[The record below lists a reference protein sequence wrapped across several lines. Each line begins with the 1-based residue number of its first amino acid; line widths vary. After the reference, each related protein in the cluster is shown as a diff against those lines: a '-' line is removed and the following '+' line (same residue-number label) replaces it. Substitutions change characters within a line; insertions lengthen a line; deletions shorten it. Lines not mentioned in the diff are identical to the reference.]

1 MQMVF
6 LMKKCNLSGLLQAV
20 LICVAEL
27 LICPLASADEVLLY
41 DGKKVSGK
49 IRSVDSSVLKIEVGK
64 DLQEISLFDVTSYK
78 FLEPALPQNVS
89 QLLIDGEKPSYAAG
103 PRTAKVKLRKGLHRF
118 TLPYYHSVGL
128 AKLDIQVSGPGMKKA
143 EVPKEQLFR
152 VNTAVREIPAIEY
165 KIDEKGYRLPVKI
178 EKPEKYIA
186 YRLMEWSHPVKVKS
200 MADLKAVPVKK
211 YGASPRLA
219 LLSRRS
225 AINFGIVYEGLIQI
239 PQDGE
244 YTFAVETDKNSKA
257 KLYIGDYPSE
267 LYKQAKRK
275 LSSGWQVAFSQAGKL
290 SGTLKEW
297 TRTGIHFQVPAAE
310 KEIDL
315 ILKPGAVH
323 ELWKIQEDKK
333 QTKTVDRKGES
344 KIEDSAYVTT
354 QDGNI
359 HRVSGEV
366 VGINEQSL
374 LFQYQGQQREVNL
387 DRVVGLVL
395 WKNRVQPE
403 SKLAL
408 QSLMTLIGNTQIPGV
423 VELNQGATASITMPW
438 GDSFSINKDYL
449 ESVKTVNAR
458 SVSLVEIQ
466 PDSVTQVPFFNQ
478 RYPYQVNKSLA
489 GQPLKIGTQSF
500 SKGLCVHA
508 RTVLVYQLGKEFEQF
523 QTTPGLQAETGK
535 LGNVAVKVMA
545 DGKTLF
551 EKPEFTSAT
560 KLESLSL
567 DVTGCETLTLVVDFG
582 KDQDVGDR
590 FVWGD
595 PKLIRAVPKE
605 LAANQK

>member
-1 MQMVF
+1 MILQTKFRKMCGSVLAGMVCLVGIIF
-6 LMKKCNLSGLLQAV
+6 ST
-20 LICVAEL
+20 
-27 LICPLASADEVLLY
+27 LAFADEVLLY
-41 DGKKVSGK
+41 DGKKVTGI
-49 IRSVDSSVLKIEVGK
+49 IRSVDSKILKIEAGT
-64 DLQEISLFDVTSYK
+64 DLKEISLFDVTSYK
-78 FLEPALPQNVS
+78 FLEPPLPQNVS

-128 AKLDIQVSGPGMKKA
+128 AKLEIQVSGPGMKKA

-152 VNTAVREIPAIEY
+152 VNTEVREIASKEF
-165 KIDEKGYRLPVKI
+165 KVDKEGYRLPIKI

-186 YRLMEWSHPVKVKS
+186 YRLMEWSHPVKVNS
-200 MADLKAVPVKK
+200 VHDLKAVPVKK

-219 LLSRRS
+219 LLTRRS
-225 AINFGIVYEGLIQI
+225 AINFGIVYEGLIQV

-257 KLYIGDYPSE
+257 KLYIGAYPSE

-275 LSSGWQVAFSQAGKL
+275 KSSGWKVTIAQSGLL
-290 SGTLKEW
+290 SGTLEEW
-297 TRTGIHFQVPAAE
+297 NKTGIHFQVPVAE
-310 KEIDL
+310 KEIDVT
-315 ILKPGAVH
+315 LKPGAVH

-333 QTKTVDRKGES
+333 QSKTADRNGES
-344 KIEDSAYVTT
+344 KTEDSAYVTT

-366 VGINEQSL
+366 VGINEESL
-374 LFQYQGQQREVNL
+374 LFQYQGQQREVKL

-395 WKNRVQPE
+395 QKNRVKPE
-403 SKLAL
+403 SKLEL
-408 QSLMTLIGNTQIPGV
+408 ESLMTLIGNTQIPGV
-423 VELNQGATASITMPW
+423 VKLDGGNTASITMPW
-438 GDSFSINKDYL
+438 GDQFSIDKDYL
-449 ESVKTVNAR
+449 KSVKTVNAR

-478 RYPYQVNKSLA
+478 QYPYQVNKSLT

-500 SKGLCVHA
+500 SNGLCVHA
-508 RTVLVYQLGKEFEQF
+508 RTVLVYQLGKNFEKF
-523 QTTPGLQAETGK
+523 QATVGLQAVTGK
-535 LGNVAVKVMA
+535 LGNVAVKVIA

-551 EKPEFTSAT
+551 ENPEYTTAT
-560 KLESLSL
+560 KLKSLDL
-567 DVTGCETLTLVVDFG
+567 DVTGCETLSLVVDFG

>member
-1 MQMVF
+1 MKLQM
-6 LMKKCNLSGLLQAV
+6 KNWRWRGAAITGLVWLVGSVISSTVQ
-20 LICVAEL
+20 
-27 LICPLASADEVLLY
+27 ADEVVLY
-41 DGKKVSGK
+41 DGKKVTGT
-49 IRSVDSSVLKIEVGK
+49 IRSVDSQTLKIEVGK

-128 AKLDIQVSGPGMKKA
+128 AKLEIQVSGPGMKKA
-143 EVPKEQLFR
+143 EVPKDQLFR
-152 VNTAVREIPAIEY
+152 VNAEVREIPSREY
-165 KIDEKGYRLPVKI
+165 QVDEAGFRLPVKI

-186 YRLMEWSHPVKVKS
+186 YRLMEWSHPVDVKS
-200 MADLKAVPVKK
+200 VDDLKAVPVKR

-225 AINFGIVYEGLIQI
+225 AINFGFVFEGLIQI

-244 YTFAVETDKNSKA
+244 YEFAVETDKNSKA
-257 KLYIGDYPSE
+257 KLYIGAYPSE
-267 LYKQAKRK
+267 LYKQAKSNK
-275 LSSGWQVAFSQAGKL
+275 SFGWKVTFSQSGSL
-290 SGTLKEW
+290 TGTLKEW
-297 TRTGIHFQVPAAE
+297 NDTGIHFQIPAAE

-315 ILKPGAVH
+315 TLKPGAVH
-323 ELWKIQEDKK
+323 ELWKIQEDTK

-344 KIEDSAYVTT
+344 KTEDSAYVTT
-354 QDGNI
+354 QDGNV

-366 VGINEQSL
+366 VGMNEQSL

-395 WKNRVQPE
+395 QKNRVKPE

-423 VELNQGATASITMPW
+423 VEWNEGATASITMPW
-438 GDSFSINKDYL
+438 GDRFSINKDYL

-478 RYPYQVNKSLA
+478 QYPYQINKSLI

-500 SKGLCVHA
+500 SKGICVHA
-508 RTVLVYQLGKEFEQF
+508 RTVLVYQLGKNFEKF
-523 QTTPGLQAETGK
+523 QTSPGLQAETGA

-545 DGKTLF
+545 DQKILF
-551 EKPEFTSAT
+551 ENPEFTSAT
-560 KLESLSL
+560 KTESLDL

-582 KDQDVGDR
+582 KNQDVGDR
-590 FVWGD
+590 FVWGN
-595 PKLIRAVPKE
+595 PRLIRKSPKE
-605 LAANQK
+605 LATNQK

>member
-1 MQMVF
+1 
-6 LMKKCNLSGLLQAV
+6 MKLQIKKWGWRDAAITGLVWLVGSVISSTVQ
-20 LICVAEL
+20 
-27 LICPLASADEVLLY
+27 ADEVVLY
-41 DGKKVSGK
+41 DGKKVTGT
-49 IRSVDSSVLKIEVGK
+49 IRSVDSQALKIEVGK

-128 AKLDIQVSGPGMKKA
+128 AKLEIQVSGPGMKKA
-143 EVPKEQLFR
+143 EVPKDQLFR
-152 VNTAVREIPAIEY
+152 VNAEVREIPSREY
-165 KIDEKGYRLPVKI
+165 QVDEAGFRLPVKI

-186 YRLMEWSHPVKVKS
+186 YRLMEWSHPVEVKS
-200 MADLKAVPVKK
+200 VDDLKAVPVKR

-225 AINFGIVYEGLIQI
+225 AINFGFVFEGLIQI

-244 YTFAVETDKNSKA
+244 YEFAVETDKNSKA
-257 KLYIGDYPSE
+257 KLYIGAYPSE
-267 LYKQAKRK
+267 LYKQAKSNK
-275 LSSGWQVAFSQAGKL
+275 SFGWRATFSQSGSL
-290 SGTLKEW
+290 TGTLKEW
-297 TRTGIHFQVPAAE
+297 NDAGIHFQIPAAE

-315 ILKPGAVH
+315 TLKPEAVH
-323 ELWKIQEDKK
+323 ELWKIPEDTK

-344 KIEDSAYVTT
+344 KTEDSAYVTT
-354 QDGNI
+354 QDGNV

-366 VGINEQSL
+366 VGMNEESL

-387 DRVVGLVL
+387 ERVVGLVL
-395 WKNRVQPE
+395 QKNRVKPE

-423 VELNQGATASITMPW
+423 VELNEGANASITMPW
-438 GDSFSINKDYL
+438 GDRFSINKDYL

-466 PDSVTQVPFFNQ
+466 PDSVKQVPFFNQ
-478 RYPYQVNKSLA
+478 QYPYQINKSLI

-500 SKGLCVHA
+500 SKGICVHA
-508 RTVLVYQLGKEFEQF
+508 RTVLVYQLGKNFEKF
-523 QTTPGLQAETGK
+523 QTTPGLQAETGA

-545 DGKTLF
+545 DQKILF
-551 EKPEFTSAT
+551 ENPEFTSAT
-560 KLESLSL
+560 KTESLDL

-582 KDQDVGDR
+582 KNQDVGDR
-590 FVWGD
+590 FVWGN
-595 PKLIRAVPKE
+595 PRLIRKSPKE

>member
-1 MQMVF
+1 
-6 LMKKCNLSGLLQAV
+6 GL
-20 LICVAEL
+20 
-27 LICPLASADEVLLY
+27 
-41 DGKKVSGK
+41 
-49 IRSVDSSVLKIEVGK
+49 IRSVDAKKLKIEVGK
-64 DLQEISLFDVTSYK
+64 ELQEISLFDVTSYK

-128 AKLDIQVSGPGMKKA
+128 AKLEIQMSGPGMKKA

-152 VNTAVREIPAIEY
+152 VNTEVRDIPATAYQVDKE
-165 KIDEKGYRLPVKI
+165 GFRLPLKI
-178 EKPEKYIA
+178 EKPEKYVA
-186 YRLMEWSHPVKVKS
+186 YRLMEWSHPVEVKS
-200 MADLKAVPVKK
+200 VDDLKAVPVKK

-225 AINFGIVYEGLIQI
+225 AINFGIVYEGLIQV

-244 YTFAVETDKNSKA
+244 YTIAVETDKNSKA
-257 KLYIGDYPSE
+257 KFYIGAYPSE
-267 LYKQAKRK
+267 LYKQAKK
-275 LSSGWQVAFSQAGKL
+275 NKVSGWKVTFSQ
-290 SGTLKEW
+290 SGSLTGNLEEW
-297 TRTGIHFQVPAAE
+297 TKTGIRFQIPAAE

-315 ILKPGAVH
+315 TLKPEAVH

-333 QTKTVDRKGES
+333 QSKTVDRKGES
-344 KIEDSAYVTT
+344 KTEDSAYVTT
-354 QDGNI
+354 QDGNV
-359 HRVSGEV
+359 HRVEGEV
-366 VGINEQSL
+366 VGINEESL
-374 LFQYQGQQREVNL
+374 LFQYQGQEREVKL

-395 WKNRVQPE
+395 QKNRVQPE

-423 VELNQGATASITMPW
+423 VELNQGKTANITMPW
-438 GDSFSINKDYL
+438 GDQFSIDTAYL

-478 RYPYQVNKSLA
+478 QYPYQVNKSLS
-489 GQPLKIGTQSF
+489 GKPLKIGTQSF

-508 RTVLVYQLGKEFEQF
+508 RTVLVYQLGKEFEKF

-535 LGNVAVKVMA
+535 LGNVAVKILA

-551 EKPEFTSAT
+551 ENPEFTSAT
-560 KLESLSL
+560 KLESLNL
-567 DVTGCETLTLVVDFG
+567 DVTGCGTLTLVVDFG

-595 PKLIRAVPKE
+595 PKLIRATPKE

>member
-1 MQMVF
+1 
-6 LMKKCNLSGLLQAV
+6 MKKRNFSGLLLAGV
-20 LICVAEL
+20 IGLVGL
-27 LICPLASADEVLLY
+27 LCNSLSRADEVLLY
-41 DGKKVSGK
+41 DGKKVTGT
-49 IRSVDSSVLKIEVGK
+49 IRSVDSKVLKIEAGK

-78 FLEPALPQNVS
+78 FLEPALPQNMS
-89 QLLIDGEKPSYAAG
+89 QLLIDGEKPSYSAG
-103 PRTAKVKLRKGLHRF
+103 PRTAKVKLRKGLQRF
-118 TLPYYHSVGL
+118 TLLYYHSVGL
-128 AKLDIQVSGPGMKKA
+128 AKLQIQMSGPGMKKA
-143 EVPKEQLFR
+143 EVPQEQLFR
-152 VNTAVREIPAIEY
+152 VNTEVREIPAREFRL
-165 KIDEKGYRLPVKI
+165 DAEGYRLPVKI

-186 YRLMEWSHPVKVKS
+186 YRLMEWSHPVSVKS
-200 MADLKAVPVKK
+200 VHDLKAVPVKK

-257 KLYIGDYPSE
+257 KLYLGAYPSE

-275 LSSGWQVAFSQAGKL
+275 QSSGWKVTFSQSGMF
-290 SGTLKEW
+290 SGTLGEW
-297 TRTGIHFQVPAAE
+297 KKTGVRFQIPVAE
-310 KEIDL
+310 KEINL
-315 ILKPGAVH
+315 ILKPGAIH

-333 QTKTVDRKGES
+333 KSKTVDRKGES
-344 KIEDSAYVTT
+344 KTEDSAYVTT

-366 VGINEQSL
+366 VGVNDQSL

-395 WKNRVQPE
+395 HKNRVKPE
-403 SKLAL
+403 SNLAL

-423 VELNQGATASITMPW
+423 VKLDGGNTASITMPW
-438 GDSFSINKDYL
+438 GDQFSINKDYL

-466 PDSVTQVPFFNQ
+466 PDSVTQVPFFYQ
-478 RYPYQVNKSLA
+478 QYPYQVNKSLT

-500 SKGLCVHA
+500 SNGLCVHA
-508 RTVLVYQLGKEFEQF
+508 RTVLVYQLGKNFERF

-535 LGNVAVKVMA
+535 LGNVAVKVIA

-551 EKPEFTSAT
+551 ENPEFTSAT
-560 KLESLSL
+560 KLQSLDL
-567 DVTGCETLTLVVDFG
+567 DVTGRETLSLVVDFG

-590 FVWGD
+590 FVWGA
-595 PKLIRAVPKE
+595 PKLIRAVPKD
-605 LAANQK
+605 LAANQKQANQK